1 MNSIINKPDKI
12 LPSDWSAFADEE
24 DIADANFA
32 VVIGTLKT
40 EVVSALVLPF
50 DNLLTVTE
58 IGLGFKLKI

>member
-1 MNSIINKPDKI
+1 M
-12 LPSDWSAFADEE
+12 PSDWSAFADEE

-40 EVVSALVLPF
+40 EVVSAIVLPF

-58 IGLGFKLKI
+58 TGLGFKLKI